1 MKDWDY
7 TSEEVRALRKFA
19 KRMFPE
25 TVRLVG
31 SAPRLERLNGIQTLW
46 AITALEITCAQENPK
61 NRAERLN
68 RTVQFGE
75 VPK

>member
-1 MKDWDY
+1 VKDWDY

>member
-1 MKDWDY
+1 VNDWDY
-7 TSEEVRALRKFA
+7 SPEEIRALRKFA

-46 AITALEITCAQENPK
+46 AITALEITCAQENQK
-61 NRAERLN
+61 NRAEALE
-68 RTVQFGE
+68 RTVQFGK